1 MCKYTKKPMPSKTEN
16 IGYMRDFI
24 CCNIPFL
31 HNRNNC
37 RYNKNH
43 FCGSYGFSHS
53 PYCIENNPDKDY
65 TSNKHLKLLSDW
77 KLTTY

>member
-1 MCKYTKKPMPSKTEN
+1 MPSKTEN

-31 HNRNNC
+31 HNRKTAATT
-37 RYNKNH
+37 RTI
-43 FCGSYGFSHS
+43 FAVLMDFSHS
-53 PYCIENNPDKDY
+53 PYCIEHNPDKDY

>member
-43 FCGSYGFSHS
+43 FCGSYGFFAQPILHRKQS
-53 PYCIENNPDKDY
+53 
-65 TSNKHLKLLSDW
+65 L
-77 KLTTY
+77 

>member
-31 HNRNNC
+31 HNI
-37 RYNKNH
+37 
-43 FCGSYGFSHS
+43 FAVLMDFSHS